1 MSLELK
7 QGFQALVN
15 AVADTSF
22 LIDWIRYS
30 KSKLI
35 FKIFDVIYIPESVL
49 AEIRSERSLLWIAE
63 GLEKGGLAVFPEL
76 PDISREAL
84 NLVSKSRRLPV
95 RPVDYPEAFCLVVGK
110 RLDLVVLTE
119 NGGAIALKSY
129 DPEYSS
135 VIVWRGIDVLHALW
149 RAGYVNSFKD
159 ELELYQQETKHIYS
173 RRDLAKYG
181 DYLK

>member
-1 MSLELK
+1 MVS
-7 QGFQALVN
+7 AIV
-15 AVADTSF
+15 DTSF
-22 LIDWIRYS
+22 LIDWIKYS
-30 KSKLI
+30 KSRFI
-35 FKIFDVIYIPESVL
+35 FKLFDVIYIPESVL

-63 GLEKGGLAVFPEL
+63 SLEKGELAILPEL

-84 NLVSKSRRLPV
+84 NIVARSRRLPI
-95 RPVDYPEAFCLVVGK
+95 RPVDYPEAFCLVAGK
-110 RLDLVVLTE
+110 RLGLVVLTE
-119 NGGAIALKSY
+119 NGGAIALRSY

-135 VIVWRGIDVLHALW
+135 VEIWRGIDILYKLW
-149 RAGYVNSFKD
+149 KFGYINSFKD